1 MADERKFTG
10 RHNITVERRENVSIT
25 GVLDVISFDEETI
38 VCETEMGVL
47 VLRGN
52 SLHVNRLN
60 LDAGELEV
68 DGEIENIGYEDDM
81 ILGKGK
87 GSLLSK
93 IFK

>member
-1 MADERKFTG
+1 MADERKHSG
-10 RHNITVERRENVSIT
+10 RHNVVIERRESVAVS
-25 GVLDVISFDEETI
+25 GVSDVISFDEETI

-47 VLRGN
+47 VIRGGN
-52 SLHVNRLN
+52 LHVNRLN
-60 LDAGELEV
+60 LDDGELEV

-81 ILGKGK
+81 IIGKGK